1 MAALHAHAQIHRF
14 AQDIDFSERQPETGT
29 ASLDDE
35 SESEISSRAEATLRM
50 HYSRGLSGNSSG
62 GGPTTKKVVPTTSH
76 DCPYA
81 PDFKKP
87 APRSKSRSDGSHHK
101 AAPSRPSETSQHHH
115 HKATVSR
122 PDTSSFFEK
131 LKQQSAAKG
140 VYRTH
145 ISDDSHNGES
155 STHRTDHQSKKSQQ
169 EKMVE
174 ALQKIGLDKE
184 TSEHAAKAI
193 LEEAEDSASFSRHH
207 ALNPEDVY
215 SANICPICEE
225 TLTFAFHEAKSKV
238 GHVKGVDSV
247 MNANQARRARLKRMM
262 SARATLSGQDQV
274 LHDAL
279 YRVEVLL
286 RTEVDDERIFR
297 LLLRLRRSWVERR
310 MEYFEIDYVAWT
322 LPMIRAHYDVRNNH
336 FKQPDRENALEH
348 DIMKDTYEQLH
359 GAMKETDPT
368 DGTEKINPKIVELL
382 FKASKELREQRKEQR
397 ELRETMDPEVSS
409 SLRQLASAI
418 SATEIDCNTTALTSD
433 PDTAA
438 GTIKT
443 TEDARATAASVNS
456 GRNNPAGLYATC
468 YASGF

>member
-1 MAALHAHAQIHRF
+1 
-14 AQDIDFSERQPETGT
+14 
-29 ASLDDE
+29 
-35 SESEISSRAEATLRM
+35 M

-62 GGPTTKKVVPTTSH
+62 GAHGSAKKVGGQTGTTSGGAGATKKA
-76 DCPYA
+76 A
-81 PDFKKP
+81 PKVTHTHPHSPEFKKP
-87 APRSKSRSDGSHHK
+87 APRSKSH
-101 AAPSRPSETSQHHH
+101 SETSRQ
-115 HKATVSR
+115 KAAASR
-122 PDTSSFFEK
+122 HDTSSFFEK
-131 LKQQSAAKG
+131 LKKQSAAKG

-145 ISDDSHNGES
+145 ISDDSRNGED

-215 SANICPICEE
+215 APDICPICEE

-238 GHVKGVDSV
+238 GHVKGADRV
-247 MNANQARRARLKRMM
+247 MNANQARRERLKRMM

-359 GAMKETDPT
+359 RGMKETDPT
-368 DGTEKINPKIVELL
+368 DGSERFNPKIVELL

-397 ELRETMDPEVSS
+397 ELRETIDPEISS
-409 SLRQLASAI
+409 SLRQLASSI
-418 SATEIDCNTTALTSD
+418 SATEVDCNTLALTSD

-438 GTIKT
+438 GTVKT
-443 TEDARATAASVNS
+443 TEDARSTAASVNS
-456 GRNNPAGLYATC
+456 GRSNPAGLYATC